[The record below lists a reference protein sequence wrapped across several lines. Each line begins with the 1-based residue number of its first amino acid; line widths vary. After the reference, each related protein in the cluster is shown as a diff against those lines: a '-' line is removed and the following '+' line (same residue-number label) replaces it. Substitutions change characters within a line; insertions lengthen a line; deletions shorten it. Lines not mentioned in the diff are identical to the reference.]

1 MQIQNFPENFRW
13 GVATSAYQIEGATEV
28 DGRGPTNWDEFCNLP
43 GKILNNESGKVA
55 CDHYHRFPEDIQI
68 MKDLGISNYR
78 FSFAWARMFPEGNQI
93 RNQKGFDFY
102 DRLIDSLL
110 AANISPLPTIFH
122 WDLPAALQHEGG
134 FANRKIV
141 YDFEYYAAQLVEHFG
156 DRLKNWITINEPWVV
171 TWLGYY
177 TGLMA
182 PGITELSQAIASA
195 HHTSLAHGMADRAM
209 RTTRSDLKIGLNV
222 NLGMPIANG
231 PQTEESL
238 RAIDL
243 IDAQFNRWW
252 IDALV
257 HGKYPEI
264 LIKEYGSVLADLIS
278 PGDMEII
285 KTKPDFLAINYYRDE
300 FVKPDQSAPAL
311 KDWTPFP
318 FDIHVDMTPPSNL
331 EFTDFNW
338 PITPDGFKNMLI
350 RLNRDWPEIPEFM
363 VTENGCSYHDEP
375 DENGKVNDIRR
386 VKFFEQHIDALEQ
399 AIKAGVPITGYYAW
413 SLLDNFEWASGYKER
428 FGLVHV
434 DFKTLKRT
442 PKLSAFAYS
451 KFINSRV

>member
-1 MQIQNFPENFRW
+1 MRIENFPENFKW
-13 GVATSAYQIEGATEV
+13 GVATSAYQIEGATDV
-28 DGRGPTNWDEFCNLP
+28 DGRGQTNWDEFCNTP
-43 GKILNNESGKVA
+43 GKIQNGDTGQIA

-68 MKDLGISNYR
+68 MKDLGIPNYR
-78 FSFAWARMFPEGNQI
+78 FSFAWSRLFPQGNEL
-93 RNQKGFDFY
+93 RNAKGFDFY

-110 AANISPLPTIFH
+110 AANIAPLPTIFH
-122 WDLPAALQHEGG
+122 WDLPAALQRQGG

-141 YDFEYYAAQLVEHFG
+141 DDFTFYSTKLVEHFG
-156 DRLKNWITINEPWVV
+156 DRLKTWITINEPWVV

-182 PGITELSQAIASA
+182 PGIKDLSQAIACA
-195 HHTSLAHGMADRAM
+195 HHTALAHGMADRAM
-209 RTTRSDLKIGLNV
+209 RDSRCDLKIGLNV
-222 NLGMPIANG
+222 NLGMPLANG
-231 PQTEESL
+231 PQTQESL

-252 IDALV
+252 IDGLI

-264 LIKEYGSVLADLIS
+264 LVMEYGSLLSNLIA
-278 PGDMEII
+278 PGDMDIV

-300 FVKPDQSAPAL
+300 FVKPDPGAPSL
-311 KDWTPFP
+311 KDVSPFP
-318 FDIHVDMTPPSNL
+318 FDIQIDMTPPNNL

-338 PITPDGFKNMLI
+338 PITPDGFTNMLI
-350 RLNRDWPEIPEFM
+350 RLHRDWPEIAEFM

-375 DENGKVNDIRR
+375 DEKGQVNDIRR

-399 AIKAGVPITGYYAW
+399 AIKAGVPISGYYAW

-442 PKLSAFAYS
+442 PKISALTYS
-451 KFINSRV
+451 KFINSKN